1 MRKLIIIVSLV
12 LSLFACSNQ
21 ELKGSPNKQTEEV
34 KKEEDKKATKNV
46 FEKDAVTDLPE
57 KKLQKYDEGKD
68 VQALQ
73 KKLIEF
79 GYPIEA
85 SGIYDELTLWAI
97 TDLQLEFNPKY
108 ATGLFDEATY
118 KLLLDLLKNDTSYQA
133 GTHLEAPKEADRLTD
148 IIENPYDVLALVNK
162 SHALPSN
169 YEPGDLTV
177 PDVRFPFT
185 EDDPKKQLRH
195 VAAEALEDLFKAA
208 DKAGHTLYA
217 QSGFRSFDR
226 QTTIFNNNVAK
237 HGEKHA
243 NTYSARPGQSEHQT
257 GLVMDVTSQSVG
269 FLLEEALGETPE
281 GIWLEKEAHHYGF
294 IIRYPKGKES
304 ITKYQY
310 EPWHLRYVG
319 VDLAKYLVEND
330 LTLDEYYAK
339 KASP

>member
-1 MRKLIIIVSLV
+1 MTLSLM
-12 LSLFACSNQ
+12 LFACSNQ
-21 ELKGSPNKQTEEV
+21 DKTRPANETSDKRSKEAVTSEEN
-34 KKEEDKKATKNV
+34 NV
-46 FEKDAVTDLPE
+46 FERDESKNNLAQVTL
-57 KKLQKYDEGKD
+57 KKFDEGED

-73 KKLIEF
+73 NELIQF

-85 SGIYDELTLWAI
+85 SGVFDELTVWAI
-97 TDLQLEFNPKY
+97 TDLQLEFNPDY

-118 KLLLDLLKNDTSYQA
+118 EILLEGLKNETSYEP
-133 GTHLEAPKEADRLTD
+133 GRHLQAPKEPDILTD
-148 IIENPYDVLALVNK
+148 ITENPYDVLALVNK

-169 YEPGDLTV
+169 YEPADLTV

-185 EDDPKKQLRH
+185 EDDPKKQLRQI
-195 VAAEALEDLFKAA
+195 AADALEDLFKAA
-208 DKAGHTLYA
+208 DKEGHTLYA

-226 QTTIFNNNVAK
+226 QTAIFDNNVAK

-257 GLVMDVTSQSVG
+257 GLVMDVTSESVG

-281 GIWLEKEAHHYGF
+281 GIWLEKESHHYGF
-294 IIRYPKGKES
+294 IIRYPKGKEA

-319 VDLAKYLVEND
+319 VDLASYLVEND

-339 KASP
+339 KVGK